1 MSDVEAEAED
11 ELQDLGGAGA
21 DHLHRL
27 YLEEGAG
34 QLADFRLR
42 LSPADPVRVSE
53 ATPSCSFTIRT
64 RLSEI
69 LLELAVAQVQ
79 LYQLGTA

>member
-1 MSDVEAEAED
+1 MSDIEAEAEY

-27 YLEEGAG
+27 DLEEGAG

-53 ATPSCSFTIRT
+53 ATPSSFTIRS

>member
-11 ELQDLGGAGA
+11 KLQDLGGAGA

-53 ATPSCSFTIRT
+53 ATPSSSFSSIRT

-79 LYQLGTA
+79 LY